1 VRFWDTSAI
10 VPLILDE
17 AAAAPVD
24 RSYLDAPMVVWWG
37 TIVEATSAIARR
49 ERAGA
54 LSIDAA
60 SDSLTLL
67 ADMALRWIEVPA
79 SEPVRRAA
87 QRLVRTHVLRAADSL
102 QLAAALTVA
111 ASQPESVDFVCR
123 DMRLAEAAGREGLRV
138 RAT

>member
-1 VRFWDTSAI
+1 MRFWDTSAI

-17 AAAAPVD
+17 SAAAPVD
-24 RSYLDAPMVVWWG
+24 RSYDDSMIVWWG
-37 TIVEATSAIARR
+37 TIIEATSAIARR
-49 ERAGA
+49 ERAGT

-60 SDSLTLL
+60 SESLVLL
-67 ADMALRWIEVPA
+67 ANIALRWTEVPA
-79 SEPVRRAA
+79 SEPVRRTA

-111 ASQPESVDFVCR
+111 ANQPEVVEFICR
-123 DMRLAEAAGREGLRV
+123 DTRLTEAAAREGLRV